1 MMIYYKL
8 VFISYIFMFHFNNN
22 NCLDLISLK
31 TSASN
36 INRDNII
43 DIYSSI
49 ISRTRFTSRSKSE
62 LLPRVKRDFL
72 DIDAICDIRSI
83 NIKFADYG
91 MKWIVSPLS
100 TVLTY
105 CYGICSI
112 SSYQKTS
119 LMYGTIITNHI
130 PDNTI
135 PQCCYPITRSNFT
148 IRYRVGRNIKTDVI
162 NNFMPL
168 ECACG

>member
-1 MMIYYKL
+1 MY
-8 VFISYIFMFHFNNN
+8 HFNNN
-22 NCLDLISLK
+22 NCVDLISSE

-36 INRDNII
+36 INGDNII

-49 ISRTRFTSRSKSE
+49 IMTRFTSRSDSGPF
-62 LLPRVKRDFL
+62 PRVKRDFL
-72 DIDAICDIRSI
+72 GVDSICDIRSI
-83 NIKFADYG
+83 NIKFSDYG

-119 LMYGTIITNHI
+119 LMYGTIITNHM

-148 IRYRVGRNIKTDVI
+148 IQYRVGRNIKTDVI